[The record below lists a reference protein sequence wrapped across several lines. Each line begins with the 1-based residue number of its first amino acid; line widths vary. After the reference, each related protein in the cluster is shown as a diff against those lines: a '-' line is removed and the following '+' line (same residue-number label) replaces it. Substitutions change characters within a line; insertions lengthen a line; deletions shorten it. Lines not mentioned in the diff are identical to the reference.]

1 MYPLGM
7 RAPVELRRATRLIN
21 HGPTTLIT
29 AGAGERRNLM
39 AAAWVMPLAYD
50 PPRLA
55 AVISKGSLTREL
67 IEGAG
72 ELAINVPTAAQL
84 DLTYAVGK
92 ASGDAADKFA
102 LHDVAVEPASQIGA
116 PLISDCAAWLECRVV
131 PEPDLQTRYD
141 IFVLDVV
148 AAWADDRLFSEG
160 RWHFGDTSTR
170 TIHHVMAG
178 VFFLTGDPL
187 EASR

>member
-1 MYPLGM
+1 M

-29 AGAGERRNLM
+29 AGTEARRNLM
-39 AAAWVMPLAYD
+39 AAAWVMPLGYD

-67 IEGAG
+67 IESAG

-84 DLTYAVGK
+84 ELTYAVGK
-92 ASGDAADKFA
+92 ASGDATDKFA
-102 LHDVAVEPASQIGA
+102 LHEIAVEPASLIAA
-116 PLISDCAAWLECRVV
+116 PLISDCAAWLECRVIT
-131 PEPDLQTRYD
+131 EPDLETRYD
-141 IFVLDVV
+141 MFVLDVV

-160 RWHFGDTSTR
+160 RWHFGDASTR

-178 VFFLTGDPL
+178 VFFITGDLL
-187 EASR
+187 ETSR